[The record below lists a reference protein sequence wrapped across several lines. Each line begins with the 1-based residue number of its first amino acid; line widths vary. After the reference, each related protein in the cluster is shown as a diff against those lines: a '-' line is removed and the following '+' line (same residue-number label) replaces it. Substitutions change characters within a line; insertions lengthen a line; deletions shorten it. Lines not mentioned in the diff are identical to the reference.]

1 MMEPNILVI
10 DDSLTAR
17 MKFKEL
23 LEEEGAKVEIA
34 ETGKEGSSLARQL
47 HPDVIILDVVLAD
60 CDGIQLC
67 QDWQEDSE
75 LKYIPVLLVSGE
87 RAGQD
92 DRVAGLKSGAMGYVV
107 KPFADQEVLAQV
119 NMLYHLGKTQ
129 SQLRKHAT
137 DLSRSNQDLHEFAYV
152 ISNDLMEPLRMIS
165 SYMELLESRYGGN
178 FDEEASTFIDYAV
191 DGSKQMQK
199 LIQDLLEYSSVK
211 TKSHDPESV
220 ECGVCVAKA
229 SSTFKALIKKTK
241 TKIAYDSLP
250 TVIADPDDLTQIFE
264 ALISNAIKFRSKTPP
279 RVQIRAERKGP
290 SWEISVQDNGIGIE
304 SDQTERIFGVFQ
316 RIHTE
321 EEHTGSGIGLAVCKK
336 LVERQ
341 GGNIRVE
348 SKPGEGSTFHF
359 TMTAH
364 DAAK

>member
-1 MMEPNILVI
+1 MDRDFKKAQRSYLKASQADGSDADIWMNLFK
-10 DDSLTAR
+10 TAVHLGER
-17 MKFKEL
+17 SKAKKF
-23 LEEEGAKVEIA
+23 GAKA
-34 ETGKEGSSLARQL
+34 
-47 HPDVIILDVVLAD
+47 
-60 CDGIQLC
+60 
-67 QDWQEDSE
+67 
-75 LKYIPVLLVSGE
+75 
-87 RAGQD
+87 
-92 DRVAGLKSGAMGYVV
+92 VAIEPGLS
-107 KPFADQEVLAQV
+107 P
-119 NMLYHLGKTQ
+119 
-129 SQLRKHAT
+129 
-137 DLSRSNQDLHEFAYV
+137 
-152 ISNDLMEPLRMIS
+152 I
-165 SYMELLESRYGGN
+165 
-178 FDEEASTFIDYAV
+178 V
-191 DGSKQMQK
+191 D
-199 LIQDLLEYSSVK
+199 
-211 TKSHDPESV
+211 T
-220 ECGVCVAKA
+220 
-229 SSTFKALIKKTK
+229 LIKKTK

-321 EEHTGSGIGLAVCKK
+321 EEHTGSGIGLSVCKK